1 MTDYP
6 WLSIHLFY
14 HDDPVPLLL
23 ECIKPLIAELRAQ
36 QAIERFF
43 FIRYWQGGPHIRL
56 RLLCTRASLRESI
69 QHMLEAR
76 VATFFTNH
84 PSLTQIEHETY
95 ARYRAALGRREYA
108 QEDQTP
114 LYPNNSFQYIPYEP
128 EYERYGGVEAMP
140 VVEGY
145 FMQSSEIVFDLL
157 QKGPSHDRLTGQAIA
172 MMFLGIWLWENDLTN
187 LPMIFERYSRGWMA
201 TFNVDRAY
209 TPPLFEKKYS
219 RQSQQLRHLVEQLL
233 ALKQQQDFSLADSLM
248 ARWFAALKTLKEQ
261 LCLLESQGRLQYRP
275 GTGSPEHPEQLKY
288 HSLQGIL
295 FSCLHMHNNRLGIS
309 LLEEAYLAF
318 LLQQTLTEMIA
329 ERSSL

>member
-1 MTDYP
+1 MTDYR
-6 WLSIHLFY
+6 WLSVHLFY
-14 HDDPVPLLL
+14 YDDPVPLLL

-36 QAIERFF
+36 QVIERFF

-56 RLLCTRASLRESI
+56 RLLCTQAALRESI
-69 QHMLEAR
+69 QPMLEAR
-76 VATFFTNH
+76 VTTFFTHH
-84 PSLTQIEHETY
+84 PSITQIEQETY
-95 ARYRAALGRREYA
+95 VRYRVALGRREHA

-128 EYERYGGVEAMP
+128 EYDRYGGVEAMP

-145 FMQSSEIVFDLL
+145 FMQSSELVLDLL
-157 QKGPSHDRLTGQAIA
+157 QKRPSHDQLTGQAIA
-172 MMFLGIWLWENDLTN
+172 MMFLGVWLWENDLTN
-187 LPMIFERYSRGWMA
+187 LPLLFERYSRGWMA
-201 TFNVDRAY
+201 SFNVDRAY

-233 ALKQQQDFSLADSLM
+233 ALKQQQDFSLADALI
-248 ARWFAALKTLKEQ
+248 ARWSTTLKTLKDQ
-261 LCLLESQGRLQYRP
+261 LCRLESQGKLQYRP
-275 GTGSPEHPEQLKY
+275 GTSSPEHPEQLRY
-288 HSLQGIL
+288 RSLLSIL

-329 ERSSL
+329 EHPSL